1 MSKPDFATR
10 VITALAR
17 HERAAGE
24 IGIIKKAIS
33 DSLEKCPITIQ
44 ANAQSSIFS
53 SQSYPQEGLELWDGS
68 RIRHHLHEVL
78 QLTIDTGS
86 GYGGERKLDA
96 DEIREEL
103 SGYNDD
109 PLRRDDRSL
118 GCPHCLAAWDLIIKR
133 KEVRHEL
140 GNAKR
145 ALRNLGK
152 TAMKVTE

>member
-1 MSKPDFATR
+1 MTKPDFATR
-10 VITALAR
+10 VIAALAR

-24 IGIIKKAIS
+24 IGVIKKAIS
-33 DSLEKCPITIQ
+33 NALDKCPITIR
-44 ANAQSSIFS
+44 AVGETSIFGDRLDS
-53 SQSYPQEGLELWDGS
+53 AEVAALWDGS
-68 RIRHHLHEVL
+68 RVKHHLHQAL
-78 QLTIDTGS
+78 QTKIDNGTGW
-86 GYGGERKLDA
+86 GGERNLDA

-109 PLRRDDRSL
+109 PEYPNEASL
-118 GCPHCLAAWDLIIKR
+118 ACPHCLAAWDLIIQR

-152 TAMKVTE
+152 TAMKVTV

>member
-24 IGIIKKAIS
+24 IGVIKKAIS
-33 DSLEKCPITIQ
+33 DALEKCPITIQ
-44 ANAQSSIFS
+44 ANEQSSIFS
-53 SQSYPQEGLELWDGS
+53 SQSYPQEESKLWDGT
-68 RIRHHLHEVL
+68 RVMHHLHNVL

-103 SGYNDD
+103 SGFSDD
-109 PLRRDDRSL
+109 VNA
-118 GCPHCLAAWDLIIKR
+118 CPHCLAAWDLIIKR

-152 TAMKVTE
+152 TAMKVTA